1 MPEVSVVIL
10 NYKAAELTIAAIE
23 SVLGQKG
30 VAAEVIVVDNGSA
43 DGSVE
48 KLKSRFG
55 DKIKL
60 IENDSNL
67 GFSPANNQAFKA
79 ASGNW
84 VALMNNDA
92 VADPCWLEFLLQK
105 TTTAKKVGVAV
116 PKILNYFDREKLDG
130 VGVGFWLDGI
140 SRARRRGEMDS
151 ARLIRETPRIASGC
165 ACLLNKK
172 MLDELGG
179 FDPSYFAYS
188 EDSDLG
194 IRALLAGWECVYEHR
209 AIVYHRYSGT
219 SGAKSGYSPLKL
231 FYVERNRTW
240 ILFRYYPWRL
250 ILASP
255 FTSFWRYLYQAYQVL
270 FSKGQGPG
278 LSAGSAISALVKAL
292 FQALASFPV
301 QMKWRR
307 KWRSSQTTS
316 RAFDKMIAENAI
328 SWKEISR
335 LD

>member
-1 MPEVSVVIL
+1 MTEVSVVIL
-10 NYKAAELTIAAIE
+10 NYRRADLTIAAIE
-23 SVLGQKG
+23 SALGQKG
-30 VAAEVIVVDNGSA
+30 VAPEVIVVDNGSG

-60 IENDSNL
+60 IENAGNL
-67 GFSPANNQAFKA
+67 GFSPANNQAFKT
-79 ASGNW
+79 ASGKW
-84 VALMNNDA
+84 VALLNNDA
-92 VADPCWLEFLLQK
+92 VADPGWLELLLQK
-105 TTTAKKVGVAV
+105 TLTAEKVGVAV

-151 ARLIRETPRIASGC
+151 ARLSRETPSIASGC

-179 FDPSYFAYS
+179 FDPAYFAYS

-194 IRALLAGWECVYEHR
+194 IRALLAGWECVYEPR

-219 SGAKSGYSPLKL
+219 SGAQSGYSPMKL
-231 FYVERNRTW
+231 FYVERNRIW
-240 ILFRYYPWRL
+240 ILLRYYPWRL

-255 FTSFWRYLYQAYQVL
+255 FTSFWRYSYQAYQVL
-270 FSKGQGPG
+270 FSKGKGPG
-278 LSAGSAISALVKAL
+278 LAAGSAISALVKAL
-292 FQALASFPV
+292 FQALASLPV
-301 QMKWRR
+301 QMKWRK
-307 KWRSSQTTS
+307 KWRSSQNNR

-328 SWKEISR
+328 SWKDISR